1 MTCKS
6 CGKNLPAKLTIKF
19 CPFCGS
25 SREEPAT
32 EERKSDTAPYLGAP
46 KDKDIADTIIDD
58 GKDTREEPVAAV
70 TREEPTVMDTIETDQ
85 PAIEEPAEEDSSE
98 AATLFEIQAVDVTIQ
113 DAAPAAVPAIPS
125 SEQRTVINMDAVSQE
140 EMEAL
145 MRRSSEPAMPVSR
158 APQATRAET
167 PKATKKSKKGGKKD
181 DKKDAKFS
189 ETAWFMQAV
198 TPESLAEAEGEALSY
213 AEQDSMTDRYRTEE
227 RLPDE
232 VRKDFSLTMNEGEV
246 PDEEALSKPPPNRKK
261 KRKK

>member
-1 MTCKS
+1 MSDQTGGSGYGTETRVVPLLPLRDIIVFPHMVVPLFVGREKS
-6 CGKNLPAKLTIKF
+6 INALEDAMNAEKEILLSAQQKAKTNDPKPDDIFRVGTLGSIIQLLRLPDGTVKVLVEGKKRVRILRYLTNDDF
-19 CPFCGS
+19 FQVEV
-25 SREEPAT
+25 EEIPD
-32 EERKSDTAPYLGAP
+32 SVQ
-46 KDKDIADTIIDD
+46 KD
-58 GKDTREEPVAAV
+58 
-70 TREEPTVMDTIETDQ
+70 Q
-85 PAIEEPAEEDSSE
+85 
-98 AATLFEIQAVDVTIQ
+98 
-113 DAAPAAVPAIPS
+113 
-125 SEQRTVINMDAVSQE
+125 